1 MLKCE
6 LTDPSGD
13 ALVVQARQAYRR
25 VLARHGLLIFKPEE
39 VARARAM
46 MESQGDS
53 RISPDDIRFQASVIR
68 LRSRNLSREAV
79 EEAVRELIEAEC
91 ECDQA
96 RWERDCHRAALME
109 HLHFKLPPRGGA
121 PGLPAAGASI
131 APTGSMRCDA

>member
-1 MLKCE
+1 MMKCR
-6 LTDPSGD
+6 PSEHDLD

-25 VLARHGLLIFKPEE
+25 VLARHGLLIFKPKE

-53 RISPDDIRFQASVIR
+53 RINPDDIRFQASVIR

-79 EEAVRELIEAEC
+79 EDAVRELIEAEC

-109 HLHFKLPPRGGA
+109 HLRFKLPPRGGDSSPQA
-121 PGLPAAGASI
+121 RTPVKPSSA
-131 APTGSMRCDA
+131 